1 MSVFPKHCEGDEVL
15 KNIFPLMQKE
25 VQKVIDE
32 AKKIPQIKRVIIFG
46 SAVTFD
52 CGIGSDLDIAID
64 APEVQKDD
72 DDEFLALT
80 RPIRRAL
87 SVDTDMIHYN
97 RIRNKLLLEQ
107 IDSKGV
113 SVYVNGVC

>member
-1 MSVFPKHCEGDEVL
+1 MSVFPKRCEGDEVL

-32 AKKIPQIKRVIIFG
+32 AKKIPQINRVIIFG
-46 SAVTFD
+46 SAVTFN
-52 CGIGSDLDIAID
+52 CGIDSDLDIAID
-64 APEVQKDD
+64 APDVLE

-87 SVDTDMIHYN
+87 NVDSDMIHYN
-97 RIRNKLLLEQ
+97 SIRNKLLLEQ